1 MFFSFYLLVSQPH
14 CKGNSFL
21 IDSKNLQDVFLINS
35 CFHDINQEK
44 GYFKSLCTET
54 AAVYDNI
61 FSVCDNNVTERETG
75 IKYTPR
81 F

>member
-44 GYFKSLCTET
+44 GYFKSLCTKTE
-54 AAVYDNI
+54 V
-61 FSVCDNNVTERETG
+61 VRDNNVTKRETG
-75 IKYTPR
+75 IKYIPR

>member
-44 GYFKSLCTET
+44 GCFGFPCAET
-54 AAVYDNI
+54 YVVRNNI
-61 FSVCDNNVTERETG
+61 PTCAR
-75 IKYTPR
+75 
-81 F
+81 

>member
-54 AAVYDNI
+54 EVVRDNV
-61 FSVCDNNVTERETG
+61 FRRVR
-75 IKYTPR
+75 
-81 F
+81 

>member
-21 IDSKNLQDVFLINS
+21 IDGKNLQDVFLINS

-44 GYFKSLCTET
+44 GYFSLCAQERRPCTT
-54 AAVYDNI
+54 TFFA
-61 FSVCDNNVTERETG
+61 VCDNNVTERETG
-75 IKYTPR
+75 IKYIPR